1 MGGDLVRTDFCVYT
15 HHRPDGS
22 VFYVGKG
29 VPQRPYRKT
38 MRNAVWIQEVAKIG
52 TYDVKIVWS
61 GLPEIDAFE
70 KERQVISE
78 LLTQGAVLVNQTL
91 GGDGCKSV
99 IFTDDIRNKIKA
111 ARALQTPP
119 MQGKALPESAKQ
131 KLSVLQA
138 GQNNPMFGRTHTD
151 ETKEKFKTRPVAK
164 HWAGKVFTDAH
175 KAKMSKT
182 RKAHPSLECPHCGKV
197 GGYAGMKRHHFTN
210 CKSKETLCQ

>member
-1 MGGDLVRTDFCVYT
+1 MRTDFCVYT

-29 VPQRPYRKT
+29 IPQRPYRKT
-38 MRNAVWIQEVAKIG
+38 MRNAVWIQEVAKLG

-61 GLPEIDAFE
+61 GLPEMAAFE

-78 LLTQGAVLVNQTL
+78 LLAQGEVLVNQTL
-91 GGDGCKSV
+91 GGDGCKSMM
-99 IFTDDIRNKIKA
+99 FTDEIRNKIKA
-111 ARALQTPP
+111 ARATQTPP
-119 MQGKALPESAKQ
+119 MQGKSLPESAKQ

-164 HWAGKVFTDAH
+164 HWSGKVFTDAH